1 MCPARLVRLI
11 PQDDHLLELL
21 SSSRPLSSD
30 IPPAVIDDLRDLA
43 VPPKKRTPSALP
55 RLQRFLSE
63 CGVASRRSAEELI
76 AAGKV
81 TVNDIVVTELGTRI
95 DPAKSIVRVSRRI
108 VTPAPKGV
116 LLLHKPPGV
125 VSTLSDP
132 EGRRSIADYLTK
144 HYRSYFPVGRLD
156 WDSAG
161 LVILTND
168 GDLANHLLHPRFEVE
183 RVYHARVEGLPT
195 QRTLEMLAKGVK
207 LTDGPASCRASIVE
221 RSGDHTW
228 VEVTIS
234 EGRNRIVRRLFDF
247 VGHPVDKLKR
257 ISHGPFRLGNLRP
270 GDVRRLT
277 EREYSRLKGI
287 VLAGGGRR
295 RDEGQDSTQRRA
307 GRSSNRTERRN
318 SEKPGLSRPR
328 QRGATTKQGERSHG
342 TWRPSVPSPE
352 QRRDSGWEQARGIS
366 SGRVN
371 PRRGEGATE
380 RRPGGRGEGRQPSGQ
395 FRSVGRS
402 RRLSEEQGRQEQ
414 RQGERREQPIGP
426 SRGNTHRRPQGV
438 RRQSVASHRD
448 PLRDGFAG
456 SSKRPPSRL
465 PRNPSSPS
473 RTPRKR
479 QSK

>member
-1 MCPARLVRLI
+1 M
-11 PQDDHLLELL
+11 
-21 SSSRPLSSD
+21 S
-30 IPPAVIDDLRDLA
+30 
-43 VPPKKRTPSALP
+43 PKKRTPSALP

-81 TVNDIVVTELGTRI
+81 TVNDVVVTELGTRI
-95 DPAKSIVRVSRRI
+95 DPTKSVVRVSRRI

-168 GDLANHLLHPRFEVE
+168 GDLANHLLHPRFEIE

-195 QRTLEMLAKGVK
+195 HRTLEMLAKGVK
-207 LTDGPASCRASIVE
+207 LTDGPASCRAAIVE

-287 VLAGGGRR
+287 VLAEGR
-295 RDEGQDSTQRRA
+295 RDERRDSTQRRA
-307 GRSSNRTERRN
+307 GRGLYRTEGRN
-318 SEKPGLSRPR
+318 AENTGLSRPR
-328 QRGATTKQGERSHG
+328 QRGVTTKHGEQSRG
-342 TWRPSVPSPE
+342 TRRPSAPSRGQRQERGWDQTRVVPSGE
-352 QRRDSGWEQARGIS
+352 
-366 SGRVN
+366 VN
-371 PRRGEGATE
+371 PRRGEVATE
-380 RRPGGRGEGRQPSGQ
+380 RRPRQRGEGGAPSGQ
-395 FRSVGRS
+395 FRSVWRS
-402 RRLSEEQGRQEQ
+402 RGLSHEQKREK
-414 RQGERREQPIGP
+414 RREQPTGTMPGKSI
-426 SRGNTHRRPQGV
+426 RPQGV
-438 RRQSVASHRD
+438 RRQTEANQRAPSRSGV
-448 PLRDGFAG
+448 AG
-456 SSKRPPSRL
+456 SS
-465 PRNPSSPS
+465 RNSPS
-473 RTPRKR
+473 RSTRKPPVDSRPSRKR
-479 QSK
+479 RTE